1 MVETELDIGAFKVP
15 IFFFFFANKTAS
27 IVEKQEF
34 TIYGGDIHGSYD

>member
-1 MVETELDIGAFKVP
+1 MVETELNIGTLKVP
-15 IFFFFFANKTAS
+15 IFYFFAIKTAS